1 MATVHF
7 RRLQTPLCSEWHLST
22 IKATLH
28 QINEVLED
36 SDERQSVLTSLYQ
49 AKDFQIVL
57 GIVKEWYL
65 ESLRALLVNGRWAIE
80 DTKHQLIRYVSSYC
94 SKPQLEWQLR
104 GSIHLH
110 YLVWRVMD
118 EEL

>member
-1 MATVHF
+1 MANVHF
-7 RRLQTPLCSEWHLST
+7 RLLQTPLCSEWHLST

-28 QINEVLED
+28 QINKVLED

-65 ESLRALLVNGRWAIE
+65 ESLRALLVNGRWATE
-80 DTKHQLIRYVSSYC
+80 DTKHQLIRS
-94 SKPQLEWQLR
+94 
-104 GSIHLH
+104 GSVDRAVLMHATECGLKH
-110 YLVWRVMD
+110 CCAAWMAGRPG
-118 EEL
+118 